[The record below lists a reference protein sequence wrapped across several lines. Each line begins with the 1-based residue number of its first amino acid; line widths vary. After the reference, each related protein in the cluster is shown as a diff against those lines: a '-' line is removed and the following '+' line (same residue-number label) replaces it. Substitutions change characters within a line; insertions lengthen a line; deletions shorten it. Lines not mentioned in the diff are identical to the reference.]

1 MKIVKP
7 KTSLESDL
15 NQTYVCEI
23 SGWELLTLKIIL
35 LRIGGSPDTT
45 LRSES
50 QKILDGMPS
59 FINEIERVIY
69 NSDDLELLDH
79 RMYFQNGRKEVLKV
93 LDKKNNEE

>member
-7 KTSLESDL
+7 KTSLESNL

-35 LRIGGSPDTT
+35 FRIGGSPDTT

-50 QKILDGMPS
+50 QKILDAMPS
-59 FINEIERVIY
+59 CIKEIEKII
-69 NSDDLELLDH
+69 SDSDLKLLDN
-79 RMYFQNGRKEVLKV
+79 RMYFQNGHKEVLKV